1 MENVKSRLDEA
12 LTEQSKYCYPNT
24 DVLINK
30 LGITNQEDLDM
41 AERRITTLMLMDLQT
56 TPLPKPGTF
65 FTPEYYFSLHKKI
78 FEHIYSFAGET
89 RNENITKGNT
99 PFCRPEYLYSYMRQT
114 FDDLAHKLV
123 KIKDKE
129 DILDW
134 LAYSY
139 GELNIIHP
147 FREGNGR
154 VAREYLRQAVE
165 MMDQHLGFNYELNL
179 SSVTEKD
186 SADFMN
192 ASIFSAMTGDNSKLK
207 DFFRT
212 TLHEKTDVNL
222 AKKER

>member
-1 MENVKSRLDEA
+1 MHE
-12 LTEQSKYCYPNT
+12 T
-24 DVLINK
+24 
-30 LGITNQEDLDM
+30 
-41 AERRITTLMLMDLQT
+41 
-56 TPLPKPGTF
+56 
-65 FTPEYYFSLHKKI
+65 I
-78 FEHIYSFAGET
+78 FESIYPFAGKT
-89 RNENITKGNT
+89 RSENITKGNT
-99 PFCRPEYLYSYMRQT
+99 PFCRPEYIDSYMRET
-114 FDDLAHKLV
+114 LDNLRKKLV
-123 KIKDKE
+123 NIKDKE

-134 LAYSY
+134 LAYGY

-165 MMDQHLGFNYELNL
+165 MMNQHLGFNYELNL

-186 SADFMN
+186 SAAFMN

>member
-1 MENVKSRLDEA
+1 MANFKSRFDEA
-12 LTEQSKYCYPNT
+12 TNDQSKYCYPGK
-24 DVLINK
+24 DVLINN
-30 LGITNQEDLDM
+30 LGIESQEELDV
-41 AERRITTLMLMDLQT
+41 AERRITTYMLMNLQAR
-56 TPLPKPGTF
+56 PLPEPKNF
-65 FTPEYYFSLHKKI
+65 FTPKYYISLHETI
-78 FEHIYSFAGET
+78 FESIYPFAGKT

-99 PFCRPEYLYSYMRQT
+99 PFCRPEYIDSYMRET
-114 FDDLAHKLV
+114 LDNLRKKLV
-123 KIKDKE
+123 NIKDKE

-134 LAYSY
+134 LAYGY